1 MRRGAL
7 CAGPAAWKARGGLR
21 TLPRTGGTI
30 GSGEGVRAAVIAGV
44 AATLAACG
52 GSQTTAS
59 DFANAA
65 NGICTQLTT
74 DLQSSGPLP
83 RSFRDPGARPR
94 PQDLPAAAVFLDH
107 NVTILRTA
115 SSKLHA
121 LPVPDD
127 ERDLTRQWLAALDG
141 FISDLAGAGDAAR
154 RADPQ
159 AFTTAAFETAPQAAA
174 DRDTLGAKLGVNG
187 CG

>member
-1 MRRGAL
+1 
-7 CAGPAAWKARGGLR
+7 
-21 TLPRTGGTI
+21 
-30 GSGEGVRAAVIAGV
+30 VIAGV
-44 AATLAACG
+44 AGTLVACG
-52 GSQTTAS
+52 SPQTTS
-59 DFANAA
+59 GDFANAA
-65 NGICTQLTT
+65 NGICAQLAT

-94 PQDLPAAAVFLDH
+94 PQDLPAAAAFLDH
-107 NVTILRTA
+107 NVSILRGA
-115 SSKLHA
+115 AAKLHA

-127 ERDLTRQWLAALDG
+127 ERDLAREWLGALDG
-141 FISDLAGAGDAAR
+141 FIADLAGAGDAAR